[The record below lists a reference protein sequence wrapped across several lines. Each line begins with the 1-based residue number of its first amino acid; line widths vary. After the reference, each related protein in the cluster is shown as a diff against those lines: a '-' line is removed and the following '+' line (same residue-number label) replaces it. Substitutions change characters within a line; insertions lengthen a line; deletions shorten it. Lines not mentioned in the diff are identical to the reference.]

1 MATARPIQKA
11 RYMKRHVAEN
21 RRHWDASADQW
32 VEMGERAWAASE
44 PTWGIWA
51 VPQADAPLLPDDMT
65 GLRAI
70 ELGCGTGYVSAWMHR
85 RGATVT
91 AIDNSAK
98 QLATAVRLASEH
110 GITDIEWIHGNAE
123 EVDKP
128 DQSYDFAI
136 SEYGAAIWCDP
147 RVWVPEAARLLRPG
161 GRLVMLGNSPLA
173 IVCIPP
179 DGSAT
184 DHRLHRSYFEL
195 GEVDWTEAEVDPGGI
210 EFNLPISAWFE
221 LFRSSGFTVENYLE
235 LRAPADASGIQ
246 YETPAVWARHYPSEQ
261 VWFVRRN

>member
-98 QLATAVRLASEH
+98 QLATAARLASEH
-110 GITDIEWIHGNAE
+110 GITDIERPLYLQAL
-123 EVDKP
+123 
-128 DQSYDFAI
+128 
-136 SEYGAAIWCDP
+136 GA
-147 RVWVPEAARLLRPG
+147 
-161 GRLVMLGNSPLA
+161 LA
-173 IVCIPP
+173 
-179 DGSAT
+179 D
-184 DHRLHRSYFEL
+184 
-195 GEVDWTEAEVDPGGI
+195 
-210 EFNLPISAWFE
+210 
-221 LFRSSGFTVENYLE
+221 SGMIT
-235 LRAPADASGIQ
+235 
-246 YETPAVWARHYPSEQ
+246 
-261 VWFVRRN
+261 RR